1 MPVYQRSFG
10 AFAVLDDVFAVIK
23 IVVWP
28 GLESNATPN
37 QYSQTRHSL
46 IITLILFLSF
56 SCASVWAKSRVW
68 PSWQLGL
75 AGFIS
80 FRFDFHLSSCHPS
93 RPLS

>member
-1 MPVYQRSFG
+1 MTVYQRSFG

-46 IITLILFLSF
+46 IIALILFLSF

-68 PSWQLGL
+68 PSQLGL

-80 FRFDFHLSSCHPS
+80 LRFELHLNSCHPS

>member
-1 MPVYQRSFG
+1 MTVYQRSFG
-10 AFAVLDDVFAVIK
+10 AFTVLDDVFAVIK

-37 QYSQTRHSL
+37 QCSQTRHSL
-46 IITLILFLSF
+46 IIALILFLSF

-68 PSWQLGL
+68 PSRQLGL

-80 FRFDFHLSSCHPS
+80 FRFDLRLSLCHPS

>member
-46 IITLILFLSF
+46 IIALILFLSF
-56 SCASVWAKSRVW
+56 SCVSVWAKSRVW
-68 PSWQLGL
+68 PSQLLGL

-80 FRFDFHLSSCHPS
+80 FHFDLRLKLCLPS